1 MVSVLARNY
10 FEEDEQEQEQE
21 QESRVP
27 GVRSSDVAV
36 QDIVFLIGSIPLIP
50 LLN

>member
-21 QESRVP
+21 SRIL
-27 GVRSSDVAV
+27 GVRSSNVAV
-36 QDIVFLIGSIPLIP
+36 QDIVFLIGSIPLISTS
-50 LLN
+50 